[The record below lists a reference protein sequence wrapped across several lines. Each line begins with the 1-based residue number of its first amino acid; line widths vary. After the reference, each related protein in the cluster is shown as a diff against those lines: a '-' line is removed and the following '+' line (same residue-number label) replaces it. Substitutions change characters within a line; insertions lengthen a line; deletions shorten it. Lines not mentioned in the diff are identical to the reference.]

1 MSFERY
7 DAQVRLLM
15 QALPYVAKEEV
26 FALKGGTAI
35 NLFYRDL
42 PRLSVDID
50 LTYLP
55 LQQRAESLQG
65 IDEALD
71 RIGVGI
77 EASLAGTQAKRI
89 AGGAGEDT
97 RVLIRQGNTEIKIE
111 TSPVGRGTIL
121 PPEPKMVS
129 ESVEE
134 RYGFAEVPVVA
145 FEELYAGKL
154 VAALDRQHPRD
165 LFDVKLL
172 FENEG
177 ITDDLFRA
185 FLIYTACS
193 KRPPH
198 EILNPNCKDIARSFE
213 GEFAG
218 MSADPVTLKELL
230 QARIDLIGAVQNKLD
245 ARAKMFL
252 LSLHDTEPDFAS
264 IGFEKA
270 GDLPAIQWKL
280 HNLTRLKDA
289 NPKKHANLRGEIER
303 LFE

>member
-55 LQQRAESLQG
+55 LQPRAESLQG

-71 RIGVGI
+71 RIGADI
-77 EASLAGTQAKRI
+77 EANLAGTQARRI
-89 AGGAGEDT
+89 AGGAGGDT
-97 RVLIRQGNTEIKIE
+97 RVLVRQGYTEIKIE

-172 FENEG
+172 LENEG
-177 ITDDLFRA
+177 ITGDLFRA

-198 EILNPNCKDIARSFE
+198 EILDPNCKDITRSFE
-213 GEFAG
+213 KEFAG
-218 MSADPVTLKELL
+218 MSADPVTLDELL
-230 QARIDLIGAVQNKLD
+230 TARVALIGSIQNKLD
-245 ARAKMFL
+245 AQAKTFL
-252 LSLHDTEPDFAS
+252 LSLHDNEPDFAS
-264 IGFEKA
+264 IGFDHA
-270 GDLPAIQWKL
+270 GELPAIQWKL
-280 HNLTRLKDA
+280 HNLWRLKDA
-289 NPKKHANLRGEIER
+289 NPKKHAALREEIER